1 MGKHSRYHPYLL
13 STHYTPGQRASAVL
27 IVEDSDVDAVIYDRF
42 LEGVEDFV
50 TVRVSSLADAVTHA
64 QTYRPDLIL
73 LDMSLPDGDGVDFLR
88 WLRAQRSHTHVP
100 VIVITSDQTTQAR
113 HRALVNG
120 ATDFLEK
127 PVNPVELICRIRN
140 LLELGHS
147 RTELAGRA
155 DWLASEVERAT
166 RDIRLREQETVYRL
180 ARAAEYRDPET
191 GMHLVR
197 MAMYCEVIAQAHGAA
212 RDVCEM
218 IFLAAPMHDVGKVG
232 TPDEILLKP
241 SRHTPEE
248 AFIMRQHA
256 RMGHEILKDSTAPLL
271 QMAADIALT
280 HHEKF
285 DGSGYPYGM
294 AGETIPLSGRIVA
307 LADVYDAL
315 TSRRIYKPAWSLE
328 DALLEIRFGSGH
340 HFDPKIVAAFEDALP
355 EILRIRESH
364 LDALISP
371 VVLTA

>member
-1 MGKHSRYHPYLL
+1 M
-13 STHYTPGQRASAVL
+13 STLHNPGRRDSVVL
-27 IVEDSDVDAVIYDRF
+27 IVEDSDIDAVLYDRF
-42 LEGVEDFV
+42 LEGIEDFV
-50 TVRVSSLADAVTHA
+50 AVRVGTIGDAVTQA
-64 QTYRPDLIL
+64 QTYLPDLIL
-73 LDMSLPDGDGVDFLR
+73 LDMNLSDGDGIDFLR
-88 WLRAQRSHTHVP
+88 WLRAQRSRAHVP
-100 VIVITSDQTTQAR
+100 VIVMTHDATTQTR

-127 PVNPVELICRIRN
+127 PVDPVELVCRIRN

-197 MAMYCEVIAQAHGAA
+197 MAMYCEVISQAYGAS
-212 RDVCEM
+212 RDVSEM

-248 AFIMRQHA
+248 AYIMRQHA
-256 RMGHEILKDSTAPLL
+256 RMGHEILKDSTSPLL

-280 HHEKF
+280 HHEKY

-294 AGETIPLSGRIVA
+294 AGDTIPLAGRITA

-315 TSRRIYKPAWSLE
+315 TSRRIYKPAWTLD
-328 DALLEIRFGSGH
+328 DALTEVRFGTGI
-340 HFDPKIVAAFEDALP
+340 HFDPKVVAAFEDALP
-355 EILRIRESH
+355 EIVAIRERH
-364 LDALISP
+364 LDTIASP
-371 VVLTA
+371 AVVLSA